1 MKRLKQWILMMVAVV
16 VLCGNTFLVN
26 AADLNS
32 VENASSNTTNT
43 EPETENKNPAT
54 AEEKEHEIEK
64 LSRYY
69 SDLKV
74 RYKLSKSKLKK
85 MDEIY
90 DNAVAH
96 MRDDKF
102 TVSELTSYEEK
113 TEGYLLDVARETTSS
128 NPSDDDSD
136 KDTNNSAS
144 EDQREHIRGKLNRYY
159 TDLKIRYSLTD
170 EKIKEMDRIYNSA
183 MAYMRN
189 EGLSE
194 SELNS
199 YETSIEG
206 YLLEIAKENTSGS
219 EKFLMLS
226 NEVPINDAKFGEQ
239 AFVVLSLINL
249 GKTDI
254 TDVVITPTVSNDR
267 AKWPFDINQPYDAQM
282 VQLIQASSNTADAY
296 NKRMDIGW
304 HFNVRKDVLT
314 GCYPLTFHATYY
326 QSGSLV
332 ETDIVTYINVKGA
345 NPSDTLIKDEDKQ
358 NSNPRIIV
366 TGFTTNPDT
375 IYAGSTFMLTVS
387 VKNTSAETTVKNVLF
402 NLEATV
408 EGNDT
413 TATYAAFL
421 PTSGSSSVYT
431 GSIAPGATYDMS
443 IEMEAKSDLAQKPYV
458 LTVNMKYDTDEQ
470 INISDTAHVSV
481 PIKQESKLDT
491 SSAEVMPESIAVG
504 EQSNVMFSVYN
515 TGKTTLY
522 NVKVS
527 YKSDSVDEALT
538 YLGNIA
544 PGQTGSVDS
553 MVTGVA
559 PDTGEGIVKA
569 IISYED
575 EAGNETQVEKELNLL
590 VYEMMFD
597 DPGMDMGGED
607 FEGGGEEPK
616 KGLPVVAI
624 VIIVVVVIAVIVV
637 VVALIKKKKK
647 AKQHQ
652 EDMDLLDGDDE

>member
-1 MKRLKQWILMMVAVV
+1 MFAVV
-16 VLCGNTFLVN
+16 LLCGNTLSVC
-26 AADLNS
+26 AAETGN
-32 VENASSNTTNT
+32 NTNNGS
-43 EPETENKNPAT
+43 ETENTNPAS
-54 AEEKEHEIEK
+54 AEDKEHAIEM
-64 LSRYY
+64 LNQYY

-85 MDEIY
+85 MDAIY
-90 DNAVAH
+90 DNAVAY
-96 MRDDKF
+96 MKEAKL
-102 TVSELTSYEEK
+102 TVSELASYEK
-113 TEGYLLDVARETTSS
+113 DAEGYLLEVARETTSS
-128 NPSDDDSD
+128 TPSDDDSSD
-136 KDTNNSAS
+136 DTINSAS
-144 EDQREHIRGKLNRYY
+144 EAQREHVRGKLNRYY
-159 TDLKIRYSLTD
+159 TDLKVRYSLSD
-170 EKIKEMDRIYNSA
+170 EKIKKMDRVYNSA

-189 EGLSE
+189 EGLTE
-194 SELNS
+194 SELNA
-199 YETSIEG
+199 YESSIEE
-206 YLLEIAKENTSGS
+206 YLLEIAKENTTGT

-226 NEVPINDAKFGEQ
+226 NEVPISDAKYGEQ

-304 HFNVRKDVLT
+304 NFNVRKDVLT

-332 ETDIVTYINVKGA
+332 ETDIVTYINVRGV

-387 VKNTSAETTVKNVLF
+387 VKNTSADTTVENVLF

-431 GSIAPGATYDMS
+431 SSIAPGATYDMS

-470 INISDTAHVSV
+470 INIADTAHVSV

-491 SSAEVMPESIAVG
+491 SSAEIMPESIAVG

-575 EAGNETQVEKELNLL
+575 EAGNETQVEKDLNLS
-590 VYEMMFD
+590 VYEMVFD
-597 DPGMDMGGED
+597 DPGMEMGGEE
-607 FEGGGEEPK
+607 FMGGEEEPK
-616 KGLPVVAI
+616 KGIPVVVI
-624 VIIVVVVIAVIVV
+624 IIIVVVVIAAVIVV
-637 VVALIKKKKK
+637 AAVIKKKKK
-647 AKQHQ
+647 AKQHK
-652 EDMDLLDGDDE
+652 EDMDLLDEDKE

>member
-1 MKRLKQWILMMVAVV
+1 M
-16 VLCGNTFLVN
+16 
-26 AADLNS
+26 
-32 VENASSNTTNT
+32 E
-43 EPETENKNPAT
+43 
-54 AEEKEHEIEK
+54 
-64 LSRYY
+64 
-69 SDLKV
+69 
-74 RYKLSKSKLKK
+74 
-85 MDEIY
+85 
-90 DNAVAH
+90 
-96 MRDDKF
+96 
-102 TVSELTSYEEK
+102 
-113 TEGYLLDVARETTSS
+113 VARETTSS
-128 NPSDDDSD
+128 TPSDDDSSD
-136 KDTNNSAS
+136 DTINSAS
-144 EDQREHIRGKLNRYY
+144 EAQREHVRGKLNRYY
-159 TDLKIRYSLTD
+159 TDLKVRYSLSD
-170 EKIKEMDRIYNSA
+170 EKIKKMDRVYNSA

-189 EGLSE
+189 EGLTE
-194 SELNS
+194 SELNA
-199 YETSIEG
+199 YESSIEE
-206 YLLEIAKENTSGS
+206 YLLEIAKENTTGT

-226 NEVPINDAKFGEQ
+226 NEVPISDAKYGEQ

-304 HFNVRKDVLT
+304 NFNVRKDVLT

-332 ETDIVTYINVKGA
+332 ETDIVTYINVRGA

-387 VKNTSAETTVKNVLF
+387 VKNTSADTTVENVLF

-431 GSIAPGATYDMS
+431 SSIAPGATYDMS

-470 INISDTAHVSV
+470 INIADTAHVSV

-491 SSAEVMPESIAVG
+491 SSAEIMPESIAVG

-575 EAGNETQVEKELNLL
+575 EAGNETQVEKDLNLS
-590 VYEMMFD
+590 VYEMVFD
-597 DPGMDMGGED
+597 DPGMEMGGEE
-607 FEGGGEEPK
+607 FMGGEEEPK
-616 KGLPVVAI
+616 KGIPVVVI
-624 VIIVVVVIAVIVV
+624 IIIVVVVIAAVIVV
-637 VVALIKKKKK
+637 AAVIKKKKK
-647 AKQHQ
+647 AKQHK
-652 EDMDLLDGDDE
+652 EDMDLLDEDKE

>member
-1 MKRLKQWILMMVAVV
+1 MFAVV
-16 VLCGNTFLVN
+16 LLCGNTLSVC
-26 AADLNS
+26 AAETGN
-32 VENASSNTTNT
+32 NTNNGS
-43 EPETENKNPAT
+43 ETENTNPAS
-54 AEEKEHEIEK
+54 AEDKEHAIEM
-64 LSRYY
+64 LNQYY

-85 MDEIY
+85 MDAIY
-90 DNAVAH
+90 DNAVAY
-96 MRDDKF
+96 MKEAKL
-102 TVSELTSYEEK
+102 TVSELASYEK
-113 TEGYLLDVARETTSS
+113 DAEGYLLEVARETTSS
-128 NPSDDDSD
+128 TPSDDDSSD
-136 KDTNNSAS
+136 DTINSAS
-144 EDQREHIRGKLNRYY
+144 EAQREHVRGKLNRYY
-159 TDLKIRYSLTD
+159 TDLKVRYSLSD
-170 EKIKEMDRIYNSA
+170 EKIKKMDRVYNSA

-189 EGLSE
+189 EGLTE
-194 SELNS
+194 SELNA
-199 YETSIEG
+199 YESSIEE
-206 YLLEIAKENTSGS
+206 YLLEIAKENTTGT

-226 NEVPINDAKFGEQ
+226 NEVPISDAKYGEQ

-304 HFNVRKDVLT
+304 NFNVRKDVLT

-332 ETDIVTYINVKGA
+332 ETDIVTYINVRGA

-387 VKNTSAETTVKNVLF
+387 VKNTSADTTVENVLF

-431 GSIAPGATYDMS
+431 SSIAPGATYDMS
-443 IEMEAKSDLAQKPYV
+443 IEMETKSDLAQKPYV

-470 INISDTAHVSV
+470 INIADTAHVSV

-491 SSAEVMPESIAVG
+491 SSAEIMPESIAVG

-575 EAGNETQVEKELNLL
+575 EAGNETQVEKDLNLS
-590 VYEMMFD
+590 VYEMVFD
-597 DPGMDMGGED
+597 DPGMEMGGEE
-607 FEGGGEEPK
+607 FMGGEEEPK
-616 KGLPVVAI
+616 KGIPVVVI
-624 VIIVVVVIAVIVV
+624 IIIVVVVIAAVIVV
-637 VVALIKKKKK
+637 AAVIKKKKK
-647 AKQHQ
+647 AKQHK
-652 EDMDLLDGDDE
+652 EDMDLLDEDKE

>member
-1 MKRLKQWILMMVAVV
+1 MKRLKQWLLVMSAAVL
-16 VLCGNTFLVN
+16 LC
-26 AADLNS
+26 
-32 VENASSNTTNT
+32 TNT
-43 EPETENKNPAT
+43 PAVCAAEENSESNRSLETENTDPAT
-54 AEEKEHEIEK
+54 AEEKDHAIEK
-64 LSRYY
+64 LNQFY

-85 MDEIY
+85 MDAIY
-90 DNAVAH
+90 DNAVSYIKDA
-96 MRDDKF
+96 KLS
-102 TVSELTSYEEK
+102 VSELSDYEK
-113 TEGYLLDVARETTSS
+113 DAEGYLLEVARETTSS
-128 NPSDDDSD
+128 SPSDDDSSN
-136 KDTNNSAS
+136 DTNNSAS
-144 EDQREHIRGKLNRYY
+144 EEQREHIRGKLNRYY
-159 TDLKIRYSLTD
+159 TDLKIRYNLSD

-194 SELNS
+194 SELNT

-206 YLLEIAKENTSGS
+206 YLLEIAKENTSGT

-226 NEVPINDAKFGEQ
+226 NEVPISDAKFGEQ
-239 AFVVLSLINL
+239 TFVVLSLINL

-267 AKWPFDINQPYDAQM
+267 AKWPFEINQPYDAQM

-304 HFNVRKDVLT
+304 NFKVRKDVLT

-326 QSGSLV
+326 QSGALV
-332 ETDIVTYINVKGA
+332 ETDIVTYINIKGS

-431 GSIAPGATYDMS
+431 DSIAPGATYDMS

-491 SSAEVMPESIAVG
+491 SSAEIMPESIAVG

-538 YLGNIA
+538 YLGNIS

-569 IISYED
+569 VISYED
-575 EAGNETQVEKELNLL
+575 EAGNETQVEKELNLS

-597 DPGMDMGGED
+597 DPGMEMGGED
-607 FEGGGEEPK
+607 FVGGEEEPK

-637 VVALIKKKKK
+637 IVAVIKKKKK
-647 AKQHQ
+647 AKQHK
-652 EDMDLLDGDDE
+652 EDMDLLDGDEE

>member
-1 MKRLKQWILMMVAVV
+1 MRRFKERLLIMFAVV
-16 VLCGNTFLVN
+16 LLCGNTLSVCAAETGN
-26 AADLNS
+26 ATNNS
-32 VENASSNTTNT
+32 S
-43 EPETENKNPAT
+43 ETENTNPAS
-54 AEEKEHEIEK
+54 AEDKEHAIEM
-64 LSRYY
+64 LNQYY

-85 MDEIY
+85 MDAIY
-90 DNAVAH
+90 DNAVAY
-96 MRDDKF
+96 MKEAKL
-102 TVSELTSYEEK
+102 TVSELAGYEK
-113 TEGYLLDVARETTSS
+113 DAEGYLLEVARETTSS
-128 NPSDDDSD
+128 TPSDDDSSD
-136 KDTNNSAS
+136 DTINSAS
-144 EDQREHIRGKLNRYY
+144 EAQREHIRGKLNRYY
-159 TDLKIRYSLTD
+159 TDLKVRYSLSD
-170 EKIKEMDRIYNSA
+170 EKIKKMDRVYNSA

-189 EGLSE
+189 EGLTE
-194 SELNS
+194 SELNA
-199 YETSIEG
+199 YESSIEE
-206 YLLEIAKENTSGS
+206 YLLEIAKENTTGT

-226 NEVPINDAKFGEQ
+226 NEVPISDAKYGEQ

-304 HFNVRKDVLT
+304 NFNVRKDVLT

-332 ETDIVTYINVKGA
+332 ETDIVTYINVRGA

-387 VKNTSAETTVKNVLF
+387 VKNTSADTTVENVLF

-431 GSIAPGATYDMS
+431 SSIAPGATYDMS

-470 INISDTAHVSV
+470 INIADTAHVSV

-491 SSAEVMPESIAVG
+491 SSAEIMPESIAVG

-575 EAGNETQVEKELNLL
+575 EAGNETQVEKDLNLS
-590 VYEMMFD
+590 VYEMVFD
-597 DPGMDMGGED
+597 DPGMEMGGEE
-607 FEGGGEEPK
+607 FMGGEEEPK
-616 KGLPVVAI
+616 KGIPVVVI
-624 VIIVVVVIAVIVV
+624 IIIVVVVIAAVIVV
-637 VVALIKKKKK
+637 AAVIKKKKK
-647 AKQHQ
+647 AKQHK
-652 EDMDLLDGDDE
+652 EDMDLLDEDKE

>member
-1 MKRLKQWILMMVAVV
+1 MFAVV
-16 VLCGNTFLVN
+16 LLCGNTLSVCAAETGN
-26 AADLNS
+26 ATNNS
-32 VENASSNTTNT
+32 S
-43 EPETENKNPAT
+43 ETENTNPAS
-54 AEEKEHEIEK
+54 AEDKEHAIEM
-64 LSRYY
+64 LNQYY

-85 MDEIY
+85 MDAIY
-90 DNAVAH
+90 DNAVAY
-96 MRDDKF
+96 MKEAKL
-102 TVSELTSYEEK
+102 TVSELAGYEK
-113 TEGYLLDVARETTSS
+113 DAEGYLLEVARETTSS
-128 NPSDDDSD
+128 TPSDDDSSD
-136 KDTNNSAS
+136 DTINSAS
-144 EDQREHIRGKLNRYY
+144 EAQREHIRGKLNRYY
-159 TDLKIRYSLTD
+159 TDLKVRYSLSD
-170 EKIKEMDRIYNSA
+170 EKIKKMDRVYNSA

-189 EGLSE
+189 EGLTE
-194 SELNS
+194 SELNA
-199 YETSIEG
+199 YESSIEE
-206 YLLEIAKENTSGS
+206 YLLEIAKENTTGT

-226 NEVPINDAKFGEQ
+226 NEVPISDAKYGEQ

-304 HFNVRKDVLT
+304 NFNVRKDVLT

-332 ETDIVTYINVKGA
+332 ETDIVTYINVRGA

-387 VKNTSAETTVKNVLF
+387 VKNTSADTTVENVLF

-431 GSIAPGATYDMS
+431 SSIAPGATYDMS

-470 INISDTAHVSV
+470 INIADTAHVSV

-491 SSAEVMPESIAVG
+491 SSAEIMPESIAVG

-575 EAGNETQVEKELNLL
+575 EAGNETQVEKDLNLS
-590 VYEMMFD
+590 VYEMVFD
-597 DPGMDMGGED
+597 DPGMEMGGEE
-607 FEGGGEEPK
+607 FMGGEEEPK
-616 KGLPVVAI
+616 KGIPVVVI
-624 VIIVVVVIAVIVV
+624 IIIVVVVIAAVIVV
-637 VVALIKKKKK
+637 AAVIKKKKK
-647 AKQHQ
+647 AKQHK
-652 EDMDLLDGDDE
+652 EDMDLLDEDKE

>member
-1 MKRLKQWILMMVAVV
+1 MRRFKERLLIMFAVV
-16 VLCGNTFLVN
+16 LLCGNTLSVC
-26 AADLNS
+26 AA
-32 VENASSNTTNT
+32 ETGSNTNNGS
-43 EPETENKNPAT
+43 ETENTNPAS
-54 AEEKEHEIEK
+54 AEDKEHAIEM
-64 LSRYY
+64 LNQYY

-85 MDEIY
+85 MDAIY
-90 DNAVAH
+90 DNAVAY
-96 MRDDKF
+96 MKEAKL
-102 TVSELTSYEEK
+102 TVSELASYEK
-113 TEGYLLDVARETTSS
+113 DAEGYLLEVARETTSS
-128 NPSDDDSD
+128 TPSDDDSSD
-136 KDTNNSAS
+136 DTINSAS
-144 EDQREHIRGKLNRYY
+144 EAQREHVRGKLNRYY
-159 TDLKIRYSLTD
+159 TDLKVRYSLSD
-170 EKIKEMDRIYNSA
+170 EKIKKMDRVYNSA

-189 EGLSE
+189 EGLTE
-194 SELNS
+194 SELNA
-199 YETSIEG
+199 YESSIEE
-206 YLLEIAKENTSGS
+206 YLLEIAKENTTGT

-226 NEVPINDAKFGEQ
+226 NEVPISDAKYGEQ

-304 HFNVRKDVLT
+304 NFNVRKDVLT

-332 ETDIVTYINVKGA
+332 ETDIVTYINVRGA

-387 VKNTSAETTVKNVLF
+387 VKNTSADTTVENVLF

-431 GSIAPGATYDMS
+431 SSIAPGATYDMS

-470 INISDTAHVSV
+470 INIADTAHVSV

-491 SSAEVMPESIAVG
+491 SSAEIMPESIAVG

-575 EAGNETQVEKELNLL
+575 EAGNETQVEKDLNLS
-590 VYEMMFD
+590 VYEMVFD
-597 DPGMDMGGED
+597 DPGMEMGGEE
-607 FEGGGEEPK
+607 FMGGEEEPK
-616 KGLPVVAI
+616 KGIPVVVI
-624 VIIVVVVIAVIVV
+624 IIIVVVVIAAVIVV
-637 VVALIKKKKK
+637 AAVIKKKKK
-647 AKQHQ
+647 AKQHK
-652 EDMDLLDGDDE
+652 EDMDLLDEDKE

>member
-1 MKRLKQWILMMVAVV
+1 MRRLKQWLLIMFAAVL
-16 VLCGNTFLVN
+16 LCANTLSVCASETGN
-26 AADLNS
+26 DINS
-32 VENASSNTTNT
+32 GSDTQNT
-43 EPETENKNPAT
+43 NPAS
-54 AEEKEHEIEK
+54 AEDKEHAVAM
-64 LSRYY
+64 LNQYY

-85 MDEIY
+85 MDAIY
-90 DNAVAH
+90 DNAVTYMKEA
-96 MRDDKF
+96 KL
-102 TVSELTSYEEK
+102 TVSELTSYEKEA
-113 TEGYLLDVARETTSS
+113 EGYLLEVARETTQS
-128 NPSDDDSD
+128 NPSDDDSSD
-136 KDTNNSAS
+136 DTINSAS
-144 EDQREHIRGKLNRYY
+144 EAQREHIRGKLNRYY
-159 TDLKIRYSLTD
+159 TDLKVRYSLSD
-170 EKIKEMDRIYNSA
+170 EKIKKMDRVYNSA

-189 EGLSE
+189 EGLTE
-194 SELNS
+194 NELNT
-199 YETSIEG
+199 YESSIEE
-206 YLLEIAKENTSGS
+206 YLLEIAKENTTGT

-226 NEVPINDAKFGEQ
+226 NEVPISDAKYGEQ

-267 AKWPFDINQPYDAQM
+267 AKWPFEINQPYDAQM
-282 VQLIQASSNTADAY
+282 VQLIQASSNTTDAY

-304 HFNVRKDVLT
+304 NFNVRKDVLT

-332 ETDIVTYINVKGA
+332 ETDIVTYINVKGS

-387 VKNTSAETTVKNVLF
+387 VKNTSADTTVQNVLF

-431 GSIAPGATYDMS
+431 SSIAPGATYDMS

-470 INISDTAHVSV
+470 INIADTAHVSV

-491 SSAEVMPESIAVG
+491 SSAEIMPESIAVG

-527 YKSDSVDEALT
+527 YKSDTVDEALT

-559 PDTGEGIVKA
+559 ADTGEGIVKA

-575 EAGNETQVEKELNLL
+575 EAGNETQVEKDLNLS

-597 DPGMDMGGED
+597 DPGMDMGGEA
-607 FEGGGEEPK
+607 FEDGGEESK
-616 KGLPVVAI
+616 QGLPIVAI
-624 VIIVVVVIAVIVV
+624 VIGIVAVIAVIVV
-637 VVALIKKKKK
+637 IAVIISKKKK
-647 AKQHQ
+647 AKQHK
-652 EDMDLLDGDDE
+652 EDMDLLDEDNE

>member
-1 MKRLKQWILMMVAVV
+1 MFAVV
-16 VLCGNTFLVN
+16 LLCGNTLSVC
-26 AADLNS
+26 AAETGN
-32 VENASSNTTNT
+32 NTNNGS
-43 EPETENKNPAT
+43 ETENTNPAS
-54 AEEKEHEIEK
+54 AEDKEHAIEM
-64 LSRYY
+64 LNQYY

-85 MDEIY
+85 MDAIY
-90 DNAVAH
+90 DNAVAY
-96 MRDDKF
+96 MKEAKL
-102 TVSELTSYEEK
+102 TVSELASYEK
-113 TEGYLLDVARETTSS
+113 DAEGYLLEVARETTSS
-128 NPSDDDSD
+128 TPSDDDSSD
-136 KDTNNSAS
+136 DTINSAS
-144 EDQREHIRGKLNRYY
+144 EAQREHVRGKLNRYY
-159 TDLKIRYSLTD
+159 TDLKVRYSLSD
-170 EKIKEMDRIYNSA
+170 EKIKKMDRVYNSA

-189 EGLSE
+189 EGLTE
-194 SELNS
+194 SELNA
-199 YETSIEG
+199 YESSIEE
-206 YLLEIAKENTSGS
+206 YLLEIAKENTTGT

-226 NEVPINDAKFGEQ
+226 NEVPISDAKYGEQ

-304 HFNVRKDVLT
+304 NFNVRKDVLT

-332 ETDIVTYINVKGA
+332 ETDIVTYINVRGA

-387 VKNTSAETTVKNVLF
+387 VKNTSADTTVENVLF
-402 NLEATV
+402 NLEAIV

-431 GSIAPGATYDMS
+431 SSIAPGATYDMS

-470 INISDTAHVSV
+470 INIADTAHVSV

-491 SSAEVMPESIAVG
+491 SSAEIMPESIAVG

-575 EAGNETQVEKELNLL
+575 EAGNETQVEKDLNLS
-590 VYEMMFD
+590 VYEMVFD
-597 DPGMDMGGED
+597 DPGMEMGGEE
-607 FEGGGEEPK
+607 FMGGEEEPK
-616 KGLPVVAI
+616 KGIPVVVI
-624 VIIVVVVIAVIVV
+624 IIIVVVVIAAVIVV
-637 VVALIKKKKK
+637 AAVIKKKKK
-647 AKQHQ
+647 AKQHK
-652 EDMDLLDGDDE
+652 EDMDLLDEDKE

>member
-1 MKRLKQWILMMVAVV
+1 MRRFKEWLLILSAAVL
-16 VLCGNTFLVN
+16 LCGNTLSVC
-26 AADLNS
+26 AAETGNDINNGS
-32 VENASSNTTNT
+32 
-43 EPETENKNPAT
+43 ETENTNPAS
-54 AEEKEHEIEK
+54 AEDKEHAIEM
-64 LSRYY
+64 LNQYY

-74 RYKLSKSKLKK
+74 RYKLSKTKLKK
-85 MDEIY
+85 MDAIY
-90 DNAVAH
+90 DNAVAY
-96 MRDDKF
+96 MKEAKL
-102 TVSELTSYEEK
+102 TVSELASYEK
-113 TEGYLLDVARETTSS
+113 DAEGYLLEVARETTS
-128 NPSDDDSD
+128 NTPSDDDSSD
-136 KDTNNSAS
+136 DTINSAS
-144 EDQREHIRGKLNRYY
+144 EAQREHIRGKLNRYY
-159 TDLKIRYSLTD
+159 TDLKVRYSLSD
-170 EKIKEMDRIYNSA
+170 EKIKKMDRVYNSA

-189 EGLSE
+189 EGLTE
-194 SELNS
+194 SELNA
-199 YETSIEG
+199 YESSIEE
-206 YLLEIAKENTSGS
+206 YLLEIAKENTTGT

-226 NEVPINDAKFGEQ
+226 NEVPISDAKYGEQ

-304 HFNVRKDVLT
+304 NFNVRKDVLT

-332 ETDIVTYINVKGA
+332 ETDIVTYINVRGA

-387 VKNTSAETTVKNVLF
+387 VKNTSADTTVENVLF

-431 GSIAPGATYDMS
+431 SSIAPGATYDMS

-470 INISDTAHVSV
+470 INIADTAHVSV

-491 SSAEVMPESIAVG
+491 SSAEIMPESIAVG

-575 EAGNETQVEKELNLL
+575 EAGNETQVEKDLNLS
-590 VYEMMFD
+590 VYEMVFD
-597 DPGMDMGGED
+597 DPGMEI
-607 FEGGGEEPK
+607 GGEEVVGGEEEQK
-616 KGLPVVAI
+616 KGLPVVVI
-624 VIIVVVVIAVIVV
+624 VIIVVALIAAIIVIAAV
-637 VVALIKKKKK
+637 IKKKKK
-647 AKQHQ
+647 AKQHK
-652 EDMDLLDGDDE
+652 EDMDLLDEDKE

>member
-1 MKRLKQWILMMVAVV
+1 MFAVV
-16 VLCGNTFLVN
+16 LLCGNTLSVC
-26 AADLNS
+26 AAETGN
-32 VENASSNTTNT
+32 NTNNGS
-43 EPETENKNPAT
+43 ETENTNPAS
-54 AEEKEHEIEK
+54 AEDKEHAIEM
-64 LSRYY
+64 LNQYY

-85 MDEIY
+85 MDAIY
-90 DNAVAH
+90 DNAVAY
-96 MRDDKF
+96 MKEAKL
-102 TVSELTSYEEK
+102 TVSELASYEK
-113 TEGYLLDVARETTSS
+113 DAEGYLLEVARETTSS
-128 NPSDDDSD
+128 TPSDDDSSD
-136 KDTNNSAS
+136 DTINSAS
-144 EDQREHIRGKLNRYY
+144 EAQREHVRGKLNRYY
-159 TDLKIRYSLTD
+159 TDLKVRYSLSD
-170 EKIKEMDRIYNSA
+170 EKIKKMDRVYNSA

-189 EGLSE
+189 EGLTE
-194 SELNS
+194 SELNA
-199 YETSIEG
+199 YESSIEE
-206 YLLEIAKENTSGS
+206 YLLEIAKENTTGT

-226 NEVPINDAKFGEQ
+226 NEVPISDAKYGEQ

-304 HFNVRKDVLT
+304 NFNVRKDVLT

-332 ETDIVTYINVKGA
+332 ETDIVTYINVRGA

-387 VKNTSAETTVKNVLF
+387 VRNTSADTTVENVLF

-431 GSIAPGATYDMS
+431 SSIAPGATYDMS

-470 INISDTAHVSV
+470 INIADTAHVSV

-491 SSAEVMPESIAVG
+491 SSAEIMPESIAVG

-575 EAGNETQVEKELNLL
+575 EAGNETQVEKDLNLS
-590 VYEMMFD
+590 VYEMVFD
-597 DPGMDMGGED
+597 DPGMEMGGEE
-607 FEGGGEEPK
+607 FMGGEEEPK
-616 KGLPVVAI
+616 KGIPVVVI
-624 VIIVVVVIAVIVV
+624 IIIVVVVIAAVIVV
-637 VVALIKKKKK
+637 AAVIKKKKK
-647 AKQHQ
+647 AKQHK
-652 EDMDLLDGDDE
+652 EDMDLLDEDKE

>member
-1 MKRLKQWILMMVAVV
+1 MVIKMRRFKERLLIMFAVV
-16 VLCGNTFLVN
+16 LLCGNTLSVC
-26 AADLNS
+26 AAETGN
-32 VENASSNTTNT
+32 NTNNGS
-43 EPETENKNPAT
+43 ETENTNPAS
-54 AEEKEHEIEK
+54 AEDKEHAIEM
-64 LSRYY
+64 LNQYY

-85 MDEIY
+85 MDAIY
-90 DNAVAH
+90 DNAVAY
-96 MRDDKF
+96 MKEAKL
-102 TVSELTSYEEK
+102 TVSELASYEK
-113 TEGYLLDVARETTSS
+113 DAEGYLLEVARETTSS
-128 NPSDDDSD
+128 TPSDDDSSD
-136 KDTNNSAS
+136 DTINSAS
-144 EDQREHIRGKLNRYY
+144 EAQREHVRGKLNRYY
-159 TDLKIRYSLTD
+159 TDLKVRYSLSD
-170 EKIKEMDRIYNSA
+170 EKIKKMDRVYNSA

-189 EGLSE
+189 EGLTE
-194 SELNS
+194 SELNA
-199 YETSIEG
+199 YESSIEE
-206 YLLEIAKENTSGS
+206 YLLEIAKENTTGT

-226 NEVPINDAKFGEQ
+226 NEVPISDAKYGEQ

-304 HFNVRKDVLT
+304 NFNVRKDVLT

-332 ETDIVTYINVKGA
+332 ETDIVTYINVRGA

-387 VKNTSAETTVKNVLF
+387 VKNTSADTTVENVLF

-431 GSIAPGATYDMS
+431 SSIAPGATYDMS

-470 INISDTAHVSV
+470 INIADTAHVSV

-491 SSAEVMPESIAVG
+491 SSAEIMPESIAVG

-575 EAGNETQVEKELNLL
+575 EAGNETQVEKDLNLS
-590 VYEMMFD
+590 VYEMVFD
-597 DPGMDMGGED
+597 DPGMEMGGEE
-607 FEGGGEEPK
+607 FMGGEEEPK
-616 KGLPVVAI
+616 KGIPVVVI
-624 VIIVVVVIAVIVV
+624 IIIVVVVIAAVIVV
-637 VVALIKKKKK
+637 AAVIKKKKK
-647 AKQHQ
+647 AKQHK
-652 EDMDLLDGDDE
+652 EDMDLLDEDKE

>member
-1 MKRLKQWILMMVAVV
+1 MRRFKEWLLILSAAVL
-16 VLCGNTFLVN
+16 LCGNTLSVC
-26 AADLNS
+26 AAETGNDINNGS
-32 VENASSNTTNT
+32 
-43 EPETENKNPAT
+43 ETENTNPAS
-54 AEEKEHEIEK
+54 AEDKEHAIEM
-64 LSRYY
+64 LNQYY

-74 RYKLSKSKLKK
+74 RYKLSKTKLKK
-85 MDEIY
+85 MDAIY
-90 DNAVAH
+90 DNAVAY
-96 MRDDKF
+96 MKEAKL
-102 TVSELTSYEEK
+102 TVSELASYEK
-113 TEGYLLDVARETTSS
+113 DAEGYLLEVARETTSS
-128 NPSDDDSD
+128 TPSDDDSSD
-136 KDTNNSAS
+136 DTINSAS
-144 EDQREHIRGKLNRYY
+144 EAQREHIRGKLNRYY
-159 TDLKIRYSLTD
+159 TDLKVRYSLSD
-170 EKIKEMDRIYNSA
+170 EKIKKMDRVYNSA

-189 EGLSE
+189 EGLTE
-194 SELNS
+194 SELNA
-199 YETSIEG
+199 YESSIEE
-206 YLLEIAKENTSGS
+206 YLLEIAKENTTGT

-226 NEVPINDAKFGEQ
+226 NEVPISDAKYGEQ

-304 HFNVRKDVLT
+304 NFNVRKDVLT

-332 ETDIVTYINVKGA
+332 ETDIVTYINVRGA

-387 VKNTSAETTVKNVLF
+387 VKNTSADTTVENVLF

-431 GSIAPGATYDMS
+431 SSIAPGATYDMS

-470 INISDTAHVSV
+470 INIADTAHVSV

-491 SSAEVMPESIAVG
+491 SSAEIMPESIAVG

-575 EAGNETQVEKELNLL
+575 EAGNETQVEKDLNLS
-590 VYEMMFD
+590 VYEMVFD
-597 DPGMDMGGED
+597 DPGMEMGGEE
-607 FEGGGEEPK
+607 FMGGEEEPK
-616 KGLPVVAI
+616 KGIPVVVI
-624 VIIVVVVIAVIVV
+624 IIIVVVVIAAVIVV
-637 VVALIKKKKK
+637 AAVIKKKKK
-647 AKQHQ
+647 AKQHK
-652 EDMDLLDGDDE
+652 EDMDLLDEDKE

>member
-1 MKRLKQWILMMVAVV
+1 MRRFKERLLIMFAVV
-16 VLCGNTFLVN
+16 LLCGNTLSVCAAETGN
-26 AADLNS
+26 ATNNS
-32 VENASSNTTNT
+32 S
-43 EPETENKNPAT
+43 ETENTNPAS
-54 AEEKEHEIEK
+54 AEDKEHAIEM
-64 LSRYY
+64 LNQYY

-85 MDEIY
+85 MDAIY
-90 DNAVAH
+90 DNAVAY
-96 MRDDKF
+96 MKEAKL
-102 TVSELTSYEEK
+102 TVSELAGYEK
-113 TEGYLLDVARETTSS
+113 DAEGYLLEVARETTSS
-128 NPSDDDSD
+128 TPSDDDSSD
-136 KDTNNSAS
+136 DTINSVS
-144 EDQREHIRGKLNRYY
+144 EAQREHIRGKLNRYY
-159 TDLKIRYSLTD
+159 TDLKVRYSLSD
-170 EKIKEMDRIYNSA
+170 EKIKKMDRVYNSA

-189 EGLSE
+189 EGLTE
-194 SELNS
+194 SELNA
-199 YETSIEG
+199 YESSIEE
-206 YLLEIAKENTSGS
+206 YLLEIAKENTTGT

-226 NEVPINDAKFGEQ
+226 NEVPISDAKYGEQ

-304 HFNVRKDVLT
+304 NFNVRKDVLT

-332 ETDIVTYINVKGA
+332 ETDIVTYINVRGA

-387 VKNTSAETTVKNVLF
+387 VKNTSADTTVENVLF

-431 GSIAPGATYDMS
+431 SSIAPGATYDMS

-470 INISDTAHVSV
+470 INIADTAHVSV

-491 SSAEVMPESIAVG
+491 SSAEIMPESIAVG

-575 EAGNETQVEKELNLL
+575 EAGNETQVEKDLNLS
-590 VYEMMFD
+590 VYEMVFD
-597 DPGMDMGGED
+597 DPGMEMGGEE
-607 FEGGGEEPK
+607 FMGGEEEPK
-616 KGLPVVAI
+616 KGIPVVVI
-624 VIIVVVVIAVIVV
+624 IIIVVVVIAAVIVV
-637 VVALIKKKKK
+637 AAVIKKKKK
-647 AKQHQ
+647 AKQHK
-652 EDMDLLDGDDE
+652 EDMDLLDEDKE

>member
-1 MKRLKQWILMMVAVV
+1 
-16 VLCGNTFLVN
+16 
-26 AADLNS
+26 
-32 VENASSNTTNT
+32 
-43 EPETENKNPAT
+43 
-54 AEEKEHEIEK
+54 
-64 LSRYY
+64 
-69 SDLKV
+69 
-74 RYKLSKSKLKK
+74 
-85 MDEIY
+85 MDP
-90 DNAVAH
+90 V
-96 MRDDKF
+96 
-102 TVSELTSYEEK
+102 
-113 TEGYLLDVARETTSS
+113 
-128 NPSDDDSD
+128 
-136 KDTNNSAS
+136 
-144 EDQREHIRGKLNRYY
+144 Y
-159 TDLKIRYSLTD
+159 T
-170 EKIKEMDRIYNSA
+170 SA

-189 EGLSE
+189 EGLTE
-194 SELNS
+194 SELNA
-199 YETSIEG
+199 YESSIEE
-206 YLLEIAKENTSGS
+206 YLLEIAKENTTGT

-226 NEVPINDAKFGEQ
+226 NEVPISDAKYGEQ

-304 HFNVRKDVLT
+304 NFNVRKDVLT

-332 ETDIVTYINVKGA
+332 ETDIVTYINVRGA

-387 VKNTSAETTVKNVLF
+387 VKNTSADTTVENVLF

-431 GSIAPGATYDMS
+431 SSIAPGATYDMS

-470 INISDTAHVSV
+470 INIADTAHVSV

-491 SSAEVMPESIAVG
+491 SSAEIMPESIAVG

-575 EAGNETQVEKELNLL
+575 EAGNETQVEKDLNLS
-590 VYEMMFD
+590 VYEMVFD
-597 DPGMDMGGED
+597 DPGMEMGGEE
-607 FEGGGEEPK
+607 FMGGEEEPK
-616 KGLPVVAI
+616 KGIPVVVI
-624 VIIVVVVIAVIVV
+624 IIIVVVVIAAVIVV
-637 VVALIKKKKK
+637 AAVIKKKKK
-647 AKQHQ
+647 AKQHK
-652 EDMDLLDGDDE
+652 EDMDLLDEDKE

>member
-1 MKRLKQWILMMVAVV
+1 MRRFKERLLIMFAVV
-16 VLCGNTFLVN
+16 LLCGNTLSVC
-26 AADLNS
+26 AAETGN
-32 VENASSNTTNT
+32 NTNNGS
-43 EPETENKNPAT
+43 ETENTNPAS
-54 AEEKEHEIEK
+54 AEDKEHAIEM
-64 LSRYY
+64 LNQYY

-85 MDEIY
+85 MDAIY
-90 DNAVAH
+90 DNAVAY
-96 MRDDKF
+96 MKEAKL
-102 TVSELTSYEEK
+102 TVSELASYEK
-113 TEGYLLDVARETTSS
+113 DAEGYLLEVARETTSS
-128 NPSDDDSD
+128 TPSDDDSSD
-136 KDTNNSAS
+136 DTINSAS
-144 EDQREHIRGKLNRYY
+144 EAQREHVRGKLNRYY
-159 TDLKIRYSLTD
+159 TDLKVRYSLSD
-170 EKIKEMDRIYNSA
+170 EKIKKMDRVYNSA

-189 EGLSE
+189 EGLTE
-194 SELNS
+194 SELNA
-199 YETSIEG
+199 YESSIEE
-206 YLLEIAKENTSGS
+206 YLLEIAKENTTGT

-226 NEVPINDAKFGEQ
+226 NEVPISDAKYGER

-304 HFNVRKDVLT
+304 NFNVRKDVLT

-332 ETDIVTYINVKGA
+332 ETDIVTYINVRGA

-387 VKNTSAETTVKNVLF
+387 VKNTSADTTVENVLF

-431 GSIAPGATYDMS
+431 SSIAPGATYDMS

-470 INISDTAHVSV
+470 INIADTAHVSV

-491 SSAEVMPESIAVG
+491 SSAEIMPESIAVG

-575 EAGNETQVEKELNLL
+575 EAGNETQVEKDLNLS
-590 VYEMMFD
+590 VYEMVFD
-597 DPGMDMGGED
+597 DPGMEMGGEE
-607 FEGGGEEPK
+607 FMGGEEEPK
-616 KGLPVVAI
+616 KGIPVVVI
-624 VIIVVVVIAVIVV
+624 IIIVVVVIAAVIVV
-637 VVALIKKKKK
+637 AAVIKKKKK
-647 AKQHQ
+647 AKQHK
-652 EDMDLLDGDDE
+652 EDMDLLDEDKE

>member
-1 MKRLKQWILMMVAVV
+1 MRRFKERLLIMFAVV
-16 VLCGNTFLVN
+16 LLCGNTLSVC
-26 AADLNS
+26 AAETGN
-32 VENASSNTTNT
+32 NTNNGS
-43 EPETENKNPAT
+43 ETENTNPAS
-54 AEEKEHEIEK
+54 AEDKEHAIEM
-64 LSRYY
+64 LNQYY

-85 MDEIY
+85 MDAIY
-90 DNAVAH
+90 DNAVAY
-96 MRDDKF
+96 MKEAKL
-102 TVSELTSYEEK
+102 TVSELASYEK
-113 TEGYLLDVARETTSS
+113 DAEGYLLEVARETTSS
-128 NPSDDDSD
+128 TPSDDDSSD
-136 KDTNNSAS
+136 DTINSAS
-144 EDQREHIRGKLNRYY
+144 EAQREHVRGKLNRYY
-159 TDLKIRYSLTD
+159 TDLKVRYSLSD
-170 EKIKEMDRIYNSA
+170 EKIKKMDRVYNSA

-189 EGLSE
+189 EGLTE
-194 SELNS
+194 SELNA
-199 YETSIEG
+199 YESSIEE
-206 YLLEIAKENTSGS
+206 YLLEIAKENTTGT
-219 EKFLMLS
+219 EKFLMPS
-226 NEVPINDAKFGEQ
+226 NEVPISDAKYGEQ

-304 HFNVRKDVLT
+304 NFNVRKDVLT

-332 ETDIVTYINVKGA
+332 ETDIVTYINVRGA

-387 VKNTSAETTVKNVLF
+387 VKNTSADTTVENVLF

-431 GSIAPGATYDMS
+431 SSIAPGATYDMS

-470 INISDTAHVSV
+470 INIADTAHVSV

-491 SSAEVMPESIAVG
+491 SSAEIMPESIAVG

-575 EAGNETQVEKELNLL
+575 EAGNETQVEKDLNLS
-590 VYEMMFD
+590 VYEMVFD
-597 DPGMDMGGED
+597 DPGMEMGGEE
-607 FEGGGEEPK
+607 FMGGEEEPK
-616 KGLPVVAI
+616 KGIPVVVI
-624 VIIVVVVIAVIVV
+624 IIIVVVVIAAVIVV
-637 VVALIKKKKK
+637 AAVIKKKKK
-647 AKQHQ
+647 AKQHK
-652 EDMDLLDGDDE
+652 EDMDLLDEDKE

>member
-1 MKRLKQWILMMVAVV
+1 MFAVV
-16 VLCGNTFLVN
+16 LLCGNTLSVC
-26 AADLNS
+26 AAETGN
-32 VENASSNTTNT
+32 NTNNGS
-43 EPETENKNPAT
+43 ETENTNPAS
-54 AEEKEHEIEK
+54 AEDKEHAIEM
-64 LSRYY
+64 LNQYY

-85 MDEIY
+85 MDAIY
-90 DNAVAH
+90 DNAVAY
-96 MRDDKF
+96 MKEAKL
-102 TVSELTSYEEK
+102 TVSELASYEK
-113 TEGYLLDVARETTSS
+113 DAEGYLLEVARETTSS
-128 NPSDDDSD
+128 TPSDDDSSD
-136 KDTNNSAS
+136 DTINSAS
-144 EDQREHIRGKLNRYY
+144 EAQREHVRGKLNRYY
-159 TDLKIRYSLTD
+159 TDLKVRYSLSD
-170 EKIKEMDRIYNSA
+170 EKIKKMDRVYNSA

-189 EGLSE
+189 EGLTE
-194 SELNS
+194 SELNA
-199 YETSIEG
+199 YESSIEE
-206 YLLEIAKENTSGS
+206 YLLEIAKENTTGT

-226 NEVPINDAKFGEQ
+226 NEVPISDAKYGEQ

-304 HFNVRKDVLT
+304 NFNVRKDVLT

-332 ETDIVTYINVKGA
+332 ETDIVTYINVRGA

-387 VKNTSAETTVKNVLF
+387 VKNTSADTTVENVLF

-431 GSIAPGATYDMS
+431 SSIAPGATYDMS

-470 INISDTAHVSV
+470 INIADTAHVSV

-491 SSAEVMPESIAVG
+491 SSAEIMPESIAVG
-504 EQSNVMFSVYN
+504 EQSNVMFSV
-515 TGKTTLY
+515 
-522 NVKVS
+522 
-527 YKSDSVDEALT
+527 
-538 YLGNIA
+538 
-544 PGQTGSVDS
+544 
-553 MVTGVA
+553 
-559 PDTGEGIVKA
+559 
-569 IISYED
+569 
-575 EAGNETQVEKELNLL
+575 
-590 VYEMMFD
+590 
-597 DPGMDMGGED
+597 
-607 FEGGGEEPK
+607 
-616 KGLPVVAI
+616 
-624 VIIVVVVIAVIVV
+624 
-637 VVALIKKKKK
+637 
-647 AKQHQ
+647 
-652 EDMDLLDGDDE
+652 

>member
-1 MKRLKQWILMMVAVV
+1 M
-16 VLCGNTFLVN
+16 
-26 AADLNS
+26 LNQ
-32 VENASSNTTNT
+32 
-43 EPETENKNPAT
+43 
-54 AEEKEHEIEK
+54 
-64 LSRYY
+64 YY

-85 MDEIY
+85 MDAIY
-90 DNAVAH
+90 DNAVAY
-96 MRDDKF
+96 MKEAKL
-102 TVSELTSYEEK
+102 TVSELASYEK
-113 TEGYLLDVARETTSS
+113 DAEGYLLEVARETTSS
-128 NPSDDDSD
+128 TPSDDDSSD
-136 KDTNNSAS
+136 DTINSAS
-144 EDQREHIRGKLNRYY
+144 EAQREHVRGKLNRYY
-159 TDLKIRYSLTD
+159 TDLKVRYSLSD
-170 EKIKEMDRIYNSA
+170 EKIKKMDRVYNSA

-189 EGLSE
+189 EGLTE
-194 SELNS
+194 SELNA
-199 YETSIEG
+199 YESSIEE
-206 YLLEIAKENTSGS
+206 YLLEIAKENTTGT

-226 NEVPINDAKFGEQ
+226 NEVPISDAKYGEQ

-304 HFNVRKDVLT
+304 NFNVRKDVLT

-332 ETDIVTYINVKGA
+332 ETDIVTYINVRGA

-387 VKNTSAETTVKNVLF
+387 VKNTSADTTVENVLF

-431 GSIAPGATYDMS
+431 SSIAPGATYDMS

-470 INISDTAHVSV
+470 INIADTAHVSV

-491 SSAEVMPESIAVG
+491 SSAEIMPESIAVG

-575 EAGNETQVEKELNLL
+575 EAGNETQVEKDLNLS
-590 VYEMMFD
+590 VYEMVFD
-597 DPGMDMGGED
+597 DPGMEMGGEE
-607 FEGGGEEPK
+607 FMGGEEEPK
-616 KGLPVVAI
+616 KGIPVVVI
-624 VIIVVVVIAVIVV
+624 IIIVVVVIAAVIVV
-637 VVALIKKKKK
+637 AAVIKKKKK
-647 AKQHQ
+647 AKQHK
-652 EDMDLLDGDDE
+652 EDMDLLDEDKE